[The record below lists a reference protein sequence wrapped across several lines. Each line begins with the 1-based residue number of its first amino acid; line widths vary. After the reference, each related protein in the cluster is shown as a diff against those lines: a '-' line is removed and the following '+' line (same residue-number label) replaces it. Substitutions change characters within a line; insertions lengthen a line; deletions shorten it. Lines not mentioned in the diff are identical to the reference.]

1 MYKVAPG
8 IRLSELICLASAN
21 VMPTGAI
28 KLPAMGV
35 TIELQNL
42 GDAQLCGEITARLE
56 HAFAERRGEWR
67 VSIAG
72 SRANENWDIRVEGP
86 NGFERTYSL
95 SSPAGGHESEAISS
109 LILQLVLSG
118 SS

>member
-1 MYKVAPG
+1 M
-8 IRLSELICLASAN
+8 
-21 VMPTGAI
+21 
-28 KLPAMGV
+28 
-35 TIELQNL
+35 
-42 GDAQLCGEITARLE
+42 
-56 HAFAERRGEWR
+56 
-67 VSIAG
+67 SIAG
-72 SRANENWDIRVEGP
+72 SRANKNWDIRVEGP